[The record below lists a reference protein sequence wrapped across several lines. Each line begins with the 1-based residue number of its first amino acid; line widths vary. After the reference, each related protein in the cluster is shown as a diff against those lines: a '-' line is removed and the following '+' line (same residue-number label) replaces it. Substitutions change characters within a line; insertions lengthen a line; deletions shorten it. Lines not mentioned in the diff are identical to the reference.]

1 MNVRCQHADDC
12 PFKCCILAEAHNTE
26 RPLTRTCDDT
36 KRRIL
41 LIEVEDN
48 AIQK

>member
-12 PFKCCILAEAHNTE
+12 PCGLYCILAKAHDTI

-41 LIEVEDN
+41 LIEVEE
-48 AIQK
+48 KK